1 MPDWVSHLGA
11 AYIGARLAKV
21 REIQIVLIGA
31 ILPDVVMPV
40 FVAVDLWRLPLSH
53 DTFAYLLGFHN
64 LLIVSL
70 LAAGLASVNARP
82 IRCFLLMLAGAL
94 THFALDMLETD
105 IDCGMR
111 ILHPFLHWSWSPGW
125 LAPGGVPSRILLIVS
140 AIAIVVAL
148 SQRAQLKPEVIR
160 PRLPNL
166 CFAVGLSALALLL
179 PLSTQQ
185 MLVNKNVHSLGF
197 LANPAQWE
205 EQTVD
210 LCFSEVIGISP
221 LSIQELGREFKL
233 ANTEGLRVGDQISVR
248 GTYRDRTI
256 YPTRLYNHRGFSDAW
271 ISLIGLVALLAI
283 LIPRKANRRFVQQ
296 KRLIVHDS
304 VKDATLRLAQR
315 KKTN

>member
-1 MPDWVSHLGA
+1 
-11 AYIGARLAKV
+11 
-21 REIQIVLIGA
+21 
-31 ILPDVVMPV
+31 
-40 FVAVDLWRLPLSH
+40 
-53 DTFAYLLGFHN
+53 
-64 LLIVSL
+64 
-70 LAAGLASVNARP
+70 
-82 IRCFLLMLAGAL
+82 MLAGAL

-125 LAPGGVPSRILLIVS
+125 LAPGGVPSTMLLIVS

-166 CFAVGLSALALLL
+166 CFAVGLSVAAVLL
-179 PLSTQQ
+179 PLSTRQ
-185 MLVNKNVHSLGF
+185 MLVNENVHSLAF
-197 LANPAQWE
+197 LANPARWQ

-221 LSIQELGREFKL
+221 VSIKELGREFKL

-271 ISLIGLVALLAI
+271 ISLIGLIALLAI
-283 LIPRKANRRFVQQ
+283 LIPRKANRKF
-296 KRLIVHDS
+296 L
-304 VKDATLRLAQR
+304 
-315 KKTN
+315 